1 MIEVLKHG
9 NKLKKYKIEC
19 QYCGAELSFIL
30 SDEKYHTIGYSDNYD
45 DYYYII
51 CPDCNRKIIT
61 RQYTIDESFDSRIE
75 I

>member
-30 SDEKYHTIGYSDNYD
+30 SYEKYHTIGYSDNYD

-51 CPDCNRKIIT
+51 CPDCN
-61 RQYTIDESFDSRIE
+61 
-75 I
+75 